1 MFTKESAKNY
11 KFKVNIKNRNWGN
24 ELRWP
29 CVSWRWPGV
38 VITEHAHIKNVRF
51 FPMNKQLSA
60 LYKLN
65 VTGSLFYDIKSPH
78 P

>member
-1 MFTKESAKNY
+1 MFTKESAGNY

-29 CVSWRWPGV
+29 WPGV
-38 VITEHAHIKNVRF
+38 VITEHAHIKHVRF